1 MTRLAVQ
8 ITALVAAWVSLA
20 PTAAQAVRDNAAPGP
35 SSAAREGVAHLGRL
49 LQDSGWWAHLHG
61 AVPWEQRP
69 RRGLDTIEELCARF
83 GWDAPGD
90 RFWIDSV
97 RAVRTVPPWDLPG
110 RFDALVHVLS
120 ERYALTEPQQQ
131 LLSELIARGGSAVIA
146 HHGGRLLQI
155 GLEARLTWAAG
166 ESFTP
171 EQVARWCGELQPVV
185 DEARRELDDGTRE
198 LMQALDPAQ
207 RATLETD
214 LGVVHQRLDGLREV
228 ARGWAD
234 GGWQPADWGLAGAD
248 PARGAGE
255 AAPGESSSPAGAVPP
270 AGEPASRPSVAEN
283 DDAWASYV
291 REFIG
296 RYQLDDAQQARAW
309 SVYRELKSRADQVR
323 QRLGPAEPVSSTRG
337 SDEVGP
343 SAPPGVRSRAAERA
357 ARIADL
363 FKQLRRRLERLPT
376 RAQQRAAP

>member
-20 PTAAQAVRDNAAPGP
+20 PAAAQAPGDNAAPGP
-35 SSAAREGVAHLGRL
+35 SSAAREGVTHLARV

-69 RRGLDTIEELCARF
+69 RRGLDTIEELCARV

-131 LLSELIARGGSAVIA
+131 LLSELIARGGSAIIA

-155 GLEARLTWAAG
+155 GLEARLSLAAG

-171 EQVARWCGELQPVV
+171 EQVARWCGELQPVL
-185 DEARRELDDGTRE
+185 DEARRQLDDGTRE

-214 LGVVHQRLDGLREV
+214 LGVVHQRLDGLPEV

-234 GGWQPADWGLAGAD
+234 GGWQPADWGF
-248 PARGAGE
+248 
-255 AAPGESSSPAGAVPP
+255 AGAVPP
-270 AGEPASRPSVAEN
+270 AGEPASRPSVAE
-283 DDAWASYV
+283 DGDAWASYV
-291 REFIG
+291 REFIR
-296 RYQLDDAQQARAW
+296 RYQLDDAQQVRAW
-309 SVYRELKSRADQVR
+309 IVYRELKWRADRVR
-323 QRLGPAEPVSSTRG
+323 QRLGPAAPVSSTRR
-337 SDEVGP
+337 SDEDGP
-343 SAPPGVRSRAAERA
+343 SAPHGVRSRAAERA

-363 FKQLRRRLERLPT
+363 FEQLRRRLERLPT
-376 RAQQRAAP
+376 RAQQRAAAVR